1 MFNELII
8 KIVPI
13 KKTMTIFVYMEEVHL
28 PQSQVSLCE
37 GKTFHYKIH
46 IKLYHNSELNFL
58 VNFNLNL
65 SAFKRS

>member
-1 MFNELII
+1 
-8 KIVPI
+8 
-13 KKTMTIFVYMEEVHL
+13 MTIFVYMEEVHS